1 MGGGKVVT
9 RMPQRHSQPARE
21 TARSACRC
29 VPGRLGLG
37 GRRTTVRRK
46 KSFFLYQNP
55 VQGSGFMPFPLSP
68 STSIHPSISA
78 IGFSVGAPNQPGTGI
93 FFACAHTLPPLNIC
107 PPPSTGACSLPS
119 STPGLPPSLFLSFW
133 TVPFLAGAL
142 HSVILHRRA
151 TIE

>member
-1 MGGGKVVT
+1 MRWGEVVT

-78 IGFSVGAPNQPGTGI
+78 IVFSVGAPNQPGTGI
-93 FFACAHTLPPLNIC
+93 FFACAHTLPPLKYLSSSLNRRLF
-107 PPPSTGACSLPS
+107 PPLFHSRS
-119 STPGLPPSLFLSFW
+119 SSLFISFILDCSVPRGRSPLS
-133 TVPFLAGAL
+133 
-142 HSVILHRRA
+142 HSS
-151 TIE
+151 